1 LYFLVLEVKEVTYL
15 TNNGWLYLPDGLE
28 GFEAFMKWLT
38 LIYDIPKMVGVY
50 FNYMQTAILYFAAI
64 F

>member
-1 LYFLVLEVKEVTYL
+1 VTYL